1 MLGGFYVLKITIA
14 EQFALQS
21 DFKDAVRKLSC
32 QYDLEL
38 KTYFDEQ
45 LIMNDLTIIDTD
57 LLFLN
62 LEIVE
67 KSSEDIIDQLRLVSK
82 NKHTKIVLVTDKKE
96 IPVDVLRTGISDYL
110 RLPFSY
116 DDLNEIIKNYI
127 LEHTENDFFRFKFNS
142 RSYKVKYSE
151 ILYFENSG
159 RKIIIYTK
167 EKPMS
172 FYGNMDEV
180 EKLLDANF
188 FRRIHKSFII
198 NRHYIIEQNSKFVRM
213 ANGAELL
220 ISRPYRNDNSG
231 V

>member
-1 MLGGFYVLKITIA
+1 MLKITIA
-14 EQFALQS
+14 EQYTLQS
-21 DFKDAVRKLSC
+21 DFKDAVQKLSC

-45 LIMNDLTIIDTD
+45 IIMNDLTIIDTD

-67 KSSEDIIDQLRLVSK
+67 NSSEVIIDQLRLVSK

>member
-1 MLGGFYVLKITIA
+1 MLRITIA
-14 EQFALQS
+14 EQNTLQTDFAE
-21 DFKDAVRKLSC
+21 AIRKC
-32 QYDLEL
+32 QYDLEI

-45 LIMNDLTIIDTD
+45 LIISDLTIIDTD

-67 KSSEDIIDQLRLVSK
+67 KSSEDIINQLRLVSK

-167 EKPMS
+167 EKTLS

-180 EKLLDANF
+180 EKLLDANY

-198 NRHYIIEQNSKFVRM
+198 NRHYIIEQNAKFVRM

-220 ISRPYRNDNSG
+220 ISRPYRNDNLG